1 MKFAPILASACLL
14 VFAGCDPGDEPNGP
28 SVDAGE
34 YTVTAPE
41 LLLRASVDG
50 EPLGRLYRGER
61 MDVHHV
67 DADGWAYGFAA
78 GTVQRCVW
86 TRFRDDLA
94 NAEVINFN
102 EDHPD
107 ALLHQ
112 DACDPAERD
121 EAPDPSTWASQISD
135 DGERGT
141 PIATDCDRSDYWN
154 NWDWSRGA
162 GVGPAD
168 GVLERDTEVHWR
180 YVTSDGNG
188 VMARL
193 AGDQWVFIARPCMP
207 L

>member
-1 MKFAPILASACLL
+1 MKFSHRLVPACLL
-14 VFAGCDPGDEPNGP
+14 VFAGCDPGADPDDSTVN
-28 SVDAGE
+28 AGE

-41 LLLRASVDG
+41 LLLHASVDG

-86 TRFRDDLA
+86 ARFSDDLPD
-94 NAEVINFN
+94 AEVINFD
-102 EDHPD
+102 EY
-107 ALLHQ
+107 
-112 DACDPAERD
+112 DPGPHAATCEPVERD
-121 EAPDPSTWASQISD
+121 QAPDPSAWASRLSA

-141 PIATDCDRSDYWN
+141 PVRTDCDRSAYWK

-162 GVGPAD
+162 GVGAED
-168 GVLERDTEVHWR
+168 GVLDRDTEVHWR

-188 VMARL
+188 VMARI
-193 AGDQWVFIARPCMP
+193 AGDQWVFVARPCMP